1 MTARIVTAIIGIP
14 IVVYAVCAGTPIP
27 LKVLLG
33 LVGALAVLEFLS
45 LSGKSPWMWLLFAGY
60 VAGLVVWNPAQPATP
75 WLLAV
80 LAVPLLDFV
89 TKDLP
94 RPIVLAGW
102 ILLPLLS
109 AVSLRAASLPAMP
122 DWGVDFHANVLVL
135 VFLCLWAGD
144 SMAFFVGTLIGKH
157 KLAPTISPNK
167 SWEGAIAN
175 LVACLVLGWL
185 VAGSLDLPGEFGAQI
200 GAICG
205 TLGQLGD
212 LYQSAWKRRHEA
224 KDSGSLLPGHGG
236 ILDRFDSLLF
246 CLPAANAVAYFW
258 RI

>member
-1 MTARIVTAIIGIP
+1 MATAIIGIP

-27 LKVLLG
+27 LKLFLAA
-33 LVGALAVLEFLS
+33 VGALAVFEFSRMAKGALW
-45 LSGKSPWMWLLFAGY
+45 PWVLYVGF
-60 VAGLVVWNPAQPATP
+60 VAGLVVWSPSQPATP
-75 WLLAV
+75 WILAL

-94 RPIVLAGW
+94 KPIILAGW

-109 AVSLRAASLPAMP
+109 AVSLRVASLPVGHH
-122 DWGVDFHANVLVL
+122 WGIDTFQNVLLL

-144 SMAFFVGTLIGKH
+144 SMAFFVGSLIGKH
-157 KLAPTISPNK
+157 KMAPTISPNK

-175 LVACLVLGWL
+175 LISCMIVGWL
-185 VAGSLDLPGEFGAQI
+185 AAQPLALPAEFGVQI
-200 GAICG
+200 GAACG
-205 TLGQLGD
+205 VLGQLGD

-224 KDSGSLLPGHGG
+224 KDSGALLPGHGG
-236 ILDRFDSLLF
+236 ILDRFDSLLL
-246 CLPAANAVAYFW
+246 CLPAANAIAYLW